1 MTNQSKNSRRGNN
14 EGSIRERKDRGNWE
28 AQISIG
34 GKRVTKTFETRTA
47 ALKWIRDMQNQVE
60 AGLTSDGSRLTI
72 GEAID
77 KWLENGK
84 DAWQPKTY
92 SRYSEVVRLHIQPYI
107 KPRQKVIDFRPEHV
121 DIILNAAK
129 EKKLGARTQQYIL
142 STLHKLFAYLIARR
156 IITNNPANAG
166 FKIGYAPQKRPTW
179 TRDQTHKFLR
189 IAEGSWHEHLYYLAL
204 VTGMREGELLGLLW
218 ADVGLD
224 EANGYIS
231 ISHQL
236 QWLDHPKEGEPRYIF
251 KTPKTE
257 KSKRLIPIG
266 PETVKRLKQQ
276 QQKVTMQKIINAD
289 KWQEHDL
296 VFPNLVGN
304 PIDPNNMIKDFRKLT
319 EKAGLPKIRFHDI
332 RHTCASLLLL
342 ANVHPKIVSERLGH
356 QDIRITLQTYS
367 HVIPSMQGEATQII
381 EGLVAGQSGL
391 TPVTPP
397 MPAERP
403 SSKVFDL

>member
-1 MTNQSKNSRRGNN
+1 MSDQPKNSRRGNN

-28 AQISIG
+28 AQISVG

-47 ALKWIRDMQNQVE
+47 ALKWVRDMQNQVE

-72 GEAID
+72 VEGLD

-84 DAWQPKTY
+84 DSWQPKTY
-92 SRYSEVVRLHIQPYI
+92 ARYSEVVRLHILPYV
-107 KPRQKVIDFRPEHV
+107 KPRQKVLDFRPEHV

-129 EKKLGARTQQYIL
+129 EKKLGARTQKYTL
-142 STLHKLFAYLIARR
+142 STLHKFFAYLIARR
-156 IITNNPANAG
+156 IITNNPAKAG
-166 FKIGYAPQKRPTW
+166 FKIVYEPKKRPTW
-179 TRDQTHKFLR
+179 SRDDTHTFLR
-189 IAEGSWHEHLYYLAL
+189 TAEGSWHEHLYYLAL

-218 ADVGLD
+218 SDVGLD
-224 EANGYIS
+224 ETNGFIS
-231 ISHQL
+231 IKQQL
-236 QWLDHPKEGEPRYIF
+236 QWLDHPKEGEPRFIF
-251 KTPKTE
+251 KTPKTNR
-257 KSKRLIPIG
+257 SNRLIPIG

-276 QQKVTMQKIINAD
+276 RQKVTMQKMINAD

-319 EKAGLPKIRFHDI
+319 EKAGLTKIRFHDI
-332 RHTCASLLLL
+332 RHTCATLLLL

-356 QDIRITLQTYS
+356 KDIRITLETYS

-381 EGLVAGQSGL
+381 EGLVAGDPGL
-391 TPVTPP
+391 TPITPP
-397 MPAERP
+397 KPVERP

>member
-28 AQISIG
+28 AQISVD
-34 GKRVTKTFETRTA
+34 GKRVTKTFETRTT
-47 ALKWIRDMQNQVE
+47 ALKWVRDMQNQVE
-60 AGLTSDGSRLTI
+60 AGLTSDGSRMTV

-84 DAWQPKTY
+84 DSWQPKTY
-92 SRYSEVVRLHIQPYI
+92 ARYSEVVRLHILPCV
-107 KPRQKVIDFRPEHV
+107 KPRQKVLDFRPGDVEN
-121 DIILNAAK
+121 ILNAAK
-129 EKKLGARTQQYIL
+129 EKKKGARTQKYIL
-142 STLHKLFAYLIARR
+142 STLHRLFAFLIARK
-156 IITNNPANAG
+156 IITHNPAKAG
-166 FKIGYAPQKRPTW
+166 FKIAYEAKKFPTW
-179 TRDQTHKFLR
+179 TREQTHDFLR

-218 ADVGLD
+218 SDAGLD
-224 EANGYIS
+224 EANGYLS

-236 QWLDHPKEGEPRYIF
+236 QWLDHPEEGEARYIF
-251 KTPKTE
+251 KTPKTD

-289 KWQEHDL
+289 KWQEHNL
-296 VFPNLVGN
+296 VFPNMVGN
-304 PIDPNNMIKDFRKLT
+304 PIDPNNMIKDFHKLS
-319 EKAGLPKIRFHDI
+319 EKAGLTKIRFHDI
-332 RHTCASLLLL
+332 RHTCATLLLL

-356 QDIRITLQTYS
+356 KDIRITLETYS

-381 EGLVAGQSGL
+381 EGLVAGAPGL